1 MVKLG
6 YHPNAY
12 LSNKRNVKR
21 GLISRTRILG
31 VLESR
36 WDDAKSIAS
45 KLQLSYSVIL
55 HHLRLLEVERVV
67 SRKNRRPIYW
77 SVTGLGQQQLEA

>member
-31 VLESR
+31 VLKGRS
-36 WDDAKSIAS
+36 DDAKSIAS
-45 KLQLSYSVIL
+45 KLQLSYNVIL
-55 HHLRLLEVERVV
+55 HHLRLLEAESVV
-67 SRKNRRPIYW
+67 SRKNKRPIYW